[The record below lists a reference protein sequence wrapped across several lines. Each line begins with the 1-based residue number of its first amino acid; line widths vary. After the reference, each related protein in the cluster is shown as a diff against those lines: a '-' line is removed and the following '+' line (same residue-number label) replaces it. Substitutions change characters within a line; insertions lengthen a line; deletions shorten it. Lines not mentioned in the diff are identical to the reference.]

1 MKVIPV
7 MIVSVM
13 NTCIGSGFHSLDG
26 ASVSLVSKKSIES
39 LPTLLSIHFSNIS
52 YLPWMEIID
61 DYAQFF
67 TATITDWVP
76 VLEFPE
82 TKKIILDSLQFLVEN
97 KRAYIYAFVI
107 MNNHIHLIWQIRS
120 GFQMQEVQ
128 RDFLKFT
135 GQQLKFFLQNNGH
148 DDLLKK
154 LEVNRKDRKYQIWQR
169 NSLNVPLSSHS
180 VLLQKLVY
188 IHNNPV
194 KAGLCQFAA
203 TYRYSSAR
211 YYEHQDDSFSFLSH
225 YDG

>member
-1 MKVIPV
+1 
-7 MIVSVM
+7 
-13 NTCIGSGFHSLDG
+13 
-26 ASVSLVSKKSIES
+26 
-39 LPTLLSIHFSNIS
+39 
-52 YLPWMEIID
+52 MEIID

-76 VLEFPE
+76 VLQFPE
-82 TKKIILDSLQFLVEN
+82 TKQIILDSLQFLVAD

-120 GFQMQEVQ
+120 GFQMHQVQ

-135 GQQLKFFLQNNGH
+135 GQQIKFILQKNGH
-148 DDLLKK
+148 NDMLKK
-154 LEVNRKDRKYQIWQR
+154 LEVNLKDRKYQIWQR

-180 VLLQKLVY
+180 VFFQKLTY

-194 KAGLCQFAA
+194 KAGLSKYANE
-203 TYRYSSAR
+203 YDYSSAR
-211 YYEHQDDSFSFLSH
+211 FYEFQDYSFSFLSH